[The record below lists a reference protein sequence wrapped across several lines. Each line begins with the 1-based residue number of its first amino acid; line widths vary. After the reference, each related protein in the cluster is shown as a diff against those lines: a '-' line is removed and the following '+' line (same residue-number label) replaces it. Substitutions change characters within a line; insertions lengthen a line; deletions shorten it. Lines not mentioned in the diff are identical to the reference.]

1 LEKANPDPKAAA
13 KQQTTV
19 APEELNN

>member
-1 LEKANPDPKAAA
+1 LEKANPNPKAAA

-19 APEELNN
+19 TPEELND

>member
-1 LEKANPDPKAAA
+1 LEKANPNPKAAA